1 MNNLAQNINDD
12 TVFVKIYETN
22 GFEGP
27 GFYLFEEDY
36 EDEGYLWFGDHYPT
50 EEEIKAI
57 CPEYVDSKW
66 NK

>member
-1 MNNLAQNINDD
+1 MDTAPAINDD
-12 TVFVKIYETN
+12 TIFVNIYETD
-22 GFEGP
+22 GEDGH
-27 GFYLFEEDY
+27 GFYLFEDEA
-36 EDEGYLWFGDHYPT
+36 EDEGYLWFGNHYPT